1 MPLTAKGLAM
11 LRLIVSVLLLLNVAY
26 FAWGQGWLLAY
37 GWGPTP
43 QREPQRVGQ
52 QIRPEALVILSR
64 QDAASPP
71 EPPAVVKEAEP
82 VASVCLQTGDLDTEQ
97 AQAVRGV
104 LQGQWPDSAWVLDEV
119 SAPVRWMIYMGK
131 YASPA
136 DLQKKRTELAAL
148 KIKTESISIPAFA
161 PGLSLGF
168 FGSEAAAN
176 EALQGLVGRGV
187 RTAKV
192 LPDPPAKTLYRLRLP
207 ALSAA
212 QQQQLE
218 AVKTALAGQPLET
231 CPATEPQ

>member
-1 MPLTAKGLAM
+1 M
-11 LRLIVSVLLLLNVAY
+11 LRLIVSVLLFLNVAY
-26 FAWGQGWLLAY
+26 FAWGQGWLLPY
-37 GWGPTP
+37 GWGPTQ

-64 QDAASPP
+64 QEAASPP
-71 EPPAVVKEAEP
+71 EPASVVKEEEP
-82 VASVCLQTGDLDTEQ
+82 VASVCLQTGELDTEQ

-104 LQGQWPDSAWVLDEV
+104 LQGQWPDSAWVLDELM
-119 SAPVRWMIYMGK
+119 APGRWMIYMGK
-131 YASPA
+131 YALPA

-148 KIKTESISIPAFA
+148 KIKTEPVRNPAFA
-161 PGLSLGF
+161 PGLSLGS

-231 CPATEPQ
+231 CPAAEPQ